1 MSDNPGFDF
10 ITLTKAQWTHL
21 KLIERDHGIPWYI
34 YIRDLIKADM
44 EGRLL
49 HPAARERRKKL
60 RPDKEVKRLEVLVDK
75 IERLLMNPREMIK
88 SWVPTPPASG
98 DFSGIIEGKSAS
110 LVKPS
115 DLATEPFAPVDPNRA
130 FSFES
135 DEKKDPN
142 ILADGT
148 HVSQIS
154 SGLMDELRDKLGLP
168 PLERKKKA
176 PIQFPSHVQ
185 VVDAPPPPPVEV
197 KNE

>member
-60 RPDKEVKRLEVLVDK
+60 RPDKEVKRLEVLVTK
-75 IERLLMNPREMIK
+75 IERLLLNPQKMIS
-88 SWVPTPPASG
+88 SWIPTPPASG
-98 DFSGIIEGKSAS
+98 DFSGIIEGKEAS

-115 DLATEPFAPVDPNRA
+115 DLAMEPFTPVDPDRA
-130 FSFES
+130 FLFD
-135 DEKKDPN
+135 DEEDKDPN
-142 ILADGT
+142 VLADGT
-148 HVSQIS
+148 HVSEVS
-154 SGLMDELRDKLGLP
+154 SGLMDELREKLGLP
-168 PLERKKKA
+168 PLERKRKA
-176 PIQFPSHVQ
+176 NIKFPTHVQ
-185 VVDAPPPPPVEV
+185 VVNAPPPPV
-197 KNE
+197 K